1 MNTKKEFIERLGSD
15 LTFKADLSGAQRSA
29 LHHVAEAL
37 SAAREK
43 LKTEVENVLRM
54 CCRETDQHFEEGQKL
69 LRKMERRANAAI
81 ANDWTEADAEYV
93 SPPVEFESE
102 YVESTK
108 QSQCHIVTR
117 VFYTLGVTVATI
129 IPYGRNASIFAT
141 LIEDCRGEYIDGVNA
156 GHAPTDKSPTD
167 KSCG

>member
-1 MNTKKEFIERLGSD
+1 MNTKKEFIERLSSD
-15 LTFKADLSGAQRSA
+15 LTFKSELDDEQRSA
-29 LHHVAEAL
+29 LQRVANAF
-37 SAAREK
+37 SAARGK

-81 ANDWTEADAEYV
+81 VNDWTLADGNHLEL
-93 SPPVEFESE
+93 PEELEPET
-102 YVESTK
+102 VESTK

-129 IPYGRNASIFAT
+129 IPYGRNANIFAT

-156 GHAPTDKSPTD
+156 GHASTDNLIKEAR
-167 KSCG
+167 